1 MTSITFQN
9 VKYTEASVK
18 DLSKS
23 GLVDLY
29 NDIVEE
35 HDEFKLNL
43 VNRFASKEV
52 AQKRVWAILQRTAG
66 EVQPISEVQKM
77 QAADAHLV
85 VVCKVLEA
93 TPTPV
98 KQVVATGSVIAC
110 RVGSKQA
117 LMIDLLSRLEGA
129 SMYELTEALDW
140 TVQSVKTGFSWDMKQ
155 KGYSVQTGKV
165 GDVERFYL
173 VVPAGQS
180 IPPHYAKKAK

>member
-18 DLSKS
+18 DLSNS
-23 GLVDLY
+23 GLIDLY

-165 GDVERFYL
+165 GDIERFYL